1 MKEMYHTK
9 SMRGF
14 RMSVDELFAKI
25 KDYQDKLKLP
35 DDYLFNIVE
44 FTPAEIAEYNKKEAA
59 SGVYESVLKQI
70 QRLYLLSLTPAEL
83 LSKLTTVKKS
93 AHLAETAWL
102 KEMNV
107 SEADA
112 ADFMAGKK
120 PTMVYV
126 TALNALKA
134 KYLVE

>member
-1 MKEMYHTK
+1 
-9 SMRGF
+9 
-14 RMSVDELFAKI
+14 MSVDELFMKI

-44 FTPAEIAEYNKKEAA
+44 FTPAEVAEYNQKKAA
-59 SGVYESVLKQI
+59 PGIYESVLKQI

-83 LSKLTTVKKS
+83 LAKLRAIKAS
-93 AHLAETAWL
+93 AHLSEAAWL
-102 KEMNV
+102 KGMAV
-107 SEADA
+107 SEVDV
-112 ADFMAGKK
+112 ADFLAGKK

-134 KYLVE
+134 KYPVE